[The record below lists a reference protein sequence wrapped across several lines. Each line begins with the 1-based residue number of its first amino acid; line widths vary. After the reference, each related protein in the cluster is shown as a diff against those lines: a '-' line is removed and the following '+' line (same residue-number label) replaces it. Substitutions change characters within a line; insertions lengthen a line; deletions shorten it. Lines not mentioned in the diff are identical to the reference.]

1 MLSRRNKSLKDI
13 VEVLR
18 GFRDNVD
25 DSDKMD
31 EGNESISQ
39 KEILEGLLG
48 FLEGCL

>member
-25 DSDKMD
+25 DGDKMD
-31 EGNESISQ
+31 EGDGSISR

-48 FLEGCL
+48 FLESCL